1 MGAPFLHVNFRV
13 WGLVGGLPC
22 VPRRAQVRRPYI
34 ITPKSIVR
42 CLESSKTFQHSACG
56 GSKLWHVGLQLRG
69 LICCMR
75 GVGARRPT
83 VARLLHLPVIL
94 TCRIPIPGLAVLV

>member
-1 MGAPFLHVNFRV
+1 MGPSRGFTLRSQAGPGAKTVHNHT
-13 WGLVGGLPC
+13 
-22 VPRRAQVRRPYI
+22 Q
-34 ITPKSIVR
+34 SIVR
-42 CLESSKTFQHSACG
+42 CLDSSKTFQHSACG

-75 GVGARRPT
+75 GLGARRPT

-94 TCRIPIPGLAVLV
+94 TCRIPITGLAVLV